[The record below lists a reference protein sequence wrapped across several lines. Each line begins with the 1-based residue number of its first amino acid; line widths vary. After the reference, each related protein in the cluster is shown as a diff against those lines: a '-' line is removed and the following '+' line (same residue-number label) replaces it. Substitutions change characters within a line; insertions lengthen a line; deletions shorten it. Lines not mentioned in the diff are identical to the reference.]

1 MLQYMLDTDTASYIM
16 NRYSLGALRRLEL
29 EAVGDV
35 CISAVSR
42 SELEFGVE
50 VSPRKSKDKG
60 SLEIFLRHIEV
71 LDYPSDAALDYAQI
85 RAFLK
90 VRGTSIGANA
100 LFIAS
105 HARHLGLT
113 LVTNNT
119 REFSR
124 VPGLKVENWA

>member
-1 MLQYMLDTDTASYIM
+1 MLRYMLDTDTSSYIM
-16 NRYSLGALRRLEL
+16 NRSSLGAIRRLEL
-29 EAVGDV
+29 ETVGDV

-60 SLEIFLRHIEV
+60 SLDIFLRHIEV
-71 LDYPSDAALDYAQI
+71 LDYPGDAALDYAQI

-90 VRGTSIGANA
+90 VRGRLIGAND
-100 LFIAS
+100 LFIAA

-119 REFSR
+119 REFLR
-124 VPGLKVENWA
+124 VPGLKIENWT

>member
-1 MLQYMLDTDTASYIM
+1 MLDTDTSSYIM
-16 NRYSLGALRRLEL
+16 SRYSLDAIRRLEL

-50 VSPRKSKDKG
+50 VSPRKNKDKG
-60 SLEIFLRHIEV
+60 SLDIFLRHIEV
-71 LDYPSDAALDYAQI
+71 LDYPSGAALDYAQI

-90 VRGTSIGANA
+90 VHGRLIGAND
-100 LFIAS
+100 LFIAA

-113 LVTNNT
+113 FVTNNT
-119 REFSR
+119 PEFSR

>member
-1 MLQYMLDTDTASYIM
+1 MLDTDTASYIM
-16 NRYSLGALRRLEL
+16 NQSSLGAMRILEL
-29 EAVGDV
+29 KGVGEV
-35 CISAVSR
+35 CVSAICR

-50 VSPRKSKDKG
+50 VSPRRAKDSH
-60 SLEIFLRHIEV
+60 SLDVFLRHIEV

-90 VRGTSIGANA
+90 AQGRPIGAND
-100 LFIAS
+100 LFIAA

-119 REFSR
+119 REFNR
-124 VPGLKVENWA
+124 VPGLKIENWT